1 MLHSILILGVSVD
14 DEEPGKPV
22 VGILGGMGPAAT
34 ADFFAKL
41 VAATPARTDQDHLQ
55 VLLWSDPLVPD
66 RSAALLGRGPD
77 PTARLLRGV
86 RLLTAGGARLIVV
99 PCNTA
104 HAFLDPAG
112 PIGAVVRQAGCEIV
126 HMIDETAREVA
137 EISPAIRRVG
147 LLATT
152 GTVRTGLYQ
161 AGLAAWDI
169 ETIAPADVEQDRV
182 AAAIRR
188 VKAGVPA
195 GAAAADVFAAAGE
208 RLVARGARAL
218 IAGCTEIPLVYGGA
232 RAAVPV
238 IDPGEVLAAAVV
250 RYVAC
255 RSQNIGARSRS
266 S

>member
-1 MLHSILILGVSVD
+1 MD
-14 DEEPGKPV
+14 DDPGRPV

-66 RSAALLGRGPD
+66 RSDALLDRGPD
-77 PTARLLRGV
+77 PTARLLCGV
-86 RLLTAGGARLIVV
+86 RLLTEGGARLIAV

-104 HAFLDPAG
+104 HAFLGPADPVGVA
-112 PIGAVVRQAGCEIV
+112 VRQAGVEIV
-126 HMIDETAREVA
+126 SMIDETAREVA
-137 EISPAIRRVG
+137 AIRPRIGRVG

-152 GTVRTGLYQ
+152 GTVRAGLYQ
-161 AGLAAWDI
+161 GSLARRDI
-169 ETIAPADVEQDRV
+169 ETIMPTKAEQDRV

-188 VKAGVPA
+188 VKAGLPGGAA

-232 RAAVPV
+232 RAPVPV
-238 IDPGEVLAAAVV
+238 VDPGEVLAAAVV

-255 RSQNIGARSRS
+255 RSQNIGVRSRS